1 MSCWSN
7 DFDRS
12 RSCRVFTVVRRE
24 LLNDERLKSSD
35 SRHSRIQ
42 RTMQLQAF
50 CSFRLL
56 NQKTKQ
62 FRQQRLSAR
71 LQFSFGCE
79 LLPDVDDDG
88 GGEKEELLLLREADK
103 GKKPSRGHGT
113 LLPSPT
119 AALLPLPPALVAFGP
134 SAGI

>member
-24 LLNDERLKSSD
+24 LLNDERLKSSE
-35 SRHSRIQ
+35 SSHSRIQ
-42 RTMQLQAF
+42 RIIQLHAF

-71 LQFSFGCE
+71 LQFSFGRE

-88 GGEKEELLLLREADK
+88 GDEKELLLLREADK